1 MTAWRTITRALI
13 LPMVVAAAAPA
24 LASDYA
30 ELAGLQTE
38 WRAFQKGPV
47 RDGAPD
53 YSPAALATQAAGLKR
68 FQQRLA
74 ALDIAG
80 WSVAQKIDYNLVRAE
95 MNGLDFD
102 VRVARPW
109 QRDPAW
115 YVSIWSAQSDTPAHE
130 GPVHA
135 MPVELWT
142 YQFPLSPAASAKLTR
157 ELAHVPPLLA
167 AAPRQ
172 LTGNARDLWTA
183 SVRNIA
189 EQRAALADLATR
201 AGTGD
206 LALTAAI
213 AAATRA
219 TTDFEAW
226 VKAEAPK
233 KTGPSGVG
241 KEHYSW
247 FLRNVQLSPNSWD
260 DEVAIL
266 SRELARS
273 HAALRLEEHR
283 NRDLPPLVGASS
295 PAEYDALQR
304 RSVVKFVDF
313 LDKQQILTTADYM
326 VPALMAQIGTY
337 KPPAEQD
344 FFQIVRTRAPLT
356 LFTHFYHWFDLAR
369 EARTPNPSPI
379 RSQPLLYNIWLSRAE
394 GQATAFEEA
403 MLHAG
408 LFDDDRRA
416 REIVW
421 IMQAQRAARGL
432 ASLYAQANMI
442 DLAAAMKMQV
452 DRTPNGFMSA
462 DLPLL
467 AFEQQTYLRLPGYG
481 PSYITGKA
489 MVDKLFAETAE
500 ARGTKFRVRDFYDEL
515 NTYGMI
521 PVPLIRWQMIG
532 KDDEANAMGLRT
544 K

>member
-1 MTAWRTITRALI
+1 MPDWRAVTRALT
-13 LPMVVAAAAPA
+13 LPMAVAAAAPA
-24 LASDYA
+24 AASDYA
-30 ELAGLQTE
+30 ALAGLHTE

-47 RDGAPD
+47 RNGAPD

-102 VRVARPW
+102 LRVARPW

-115 YVSIWSAQSDTPAHE
+115 YMSIWSAKSDTPSHE

-135 MPVELWT
+135 MPIELWT
-142 YQFPLSPAASAKLTR
+142 YDVPLSPAASAKLTR
-157 ELAHVPPLLA
+157 ELAHIPPLLA
-167 AAPRQ
+167 DAPGQ

-183 SVRNIA
+183 SLRNIA
-189 EQRAALADLATR
+189 EQRAALADLATQ

-206 LALTAAI
+206 PALTAAI
-213 AAATRA
+213 AAAARA
-219 TTDFEAW
+219 TADFETW

-241 KEHYSW
+241 KENYSW
-247 FLRNVQLSPNSWD
+247 FLKNVQLSPNSWD

-283 NRDLPPLVGASS
+283 NRDLPPLVGARNA
-295 PAEYDALQR
+295 AEYDALQR
-304 RSVVKFVDF
+304 RSVTKFVDF

-326 VPALMAQIGTY
+326 VPALLEQIGTY
-337 KPPAEQD
+337 KPPSQQD

-369 EARTPNPSPI
+369 EVRTPNPSPI

-467 AFEQQTYLRLPGYG
+467 AFEQQTYLRMPGYG

-500 ARGTKFRVRDFYDEL
+500 ARGAAFKVRDFYDEF
-515 NTYGMI
+515 NRYGMI
-521 PVPLIRWQMIG
+521 PVPLIRWQMLG
-532 KDDEANAMGLRT
+532 RDDEVKAMGLRV